1 MYRELFIVNLILS
14 GAVCRQIL
22 RSKFQRQVILPHGQ
36 FKMKPLTLA
45 KVQDKQLSKNFY
57 RLYKYIHLQLDVGT
71 RKEEIYKTLYQVVE
85 HRALKRTLLQMS
97 VIISQHHEVAR
108 GIEYLKKQ
116 WKHSEGKIFIG
127 LLESMESTVLNAQ
140 TFTRL
145 DHMLFQKYLS
155 QMRYETDKIKRA
167 YGIVVALFTLII
179 SVMLMMPII
188 SQMMISAKQIFVS

>member
-1 MYRELFIVNLILS
+1 MYRALFIVNLILC
-14 GAVCRQIL
+14 VVFCRQV
-22 RSKFQRQVILPHGQ
+22 RSSKFQRKVLLTHEP
-36 FKMKPLTLA
+36 FKMKPLSFT

-85 HRALKRTLLQMS
+85 HRTLKKTLLQMS
-97 VIISQHHEVAR
+97 VIISQHHEVSR
-108 GIEYLKKQ
+108 GIVYLKKQ
-116 WKHSEGKIFIG
+116 WKHSEGQIFIG
-127 LLESMESTVLNAQ
+127 LLESMETSVLNAQ

-167 YGIVVALFTLII
+167 YGLVVALFTLII
-179 SVMLMMPII
+179 SVMLMMPIVH
-188 SQMMISAKQIFVS
+188 QMMISAKQIFVS